1 MTNIIDTPANIPKF
15 CDKTTDQPPPSW
27 MKVLSSGS
35 CKENESKNWGQLKH
49 TSITDYKNKKVEWGE
64 GDLNPPL
71 SPLVNSVLLRSIT
84 KFQSL
89 ITPGSPG
96 LLVNTPSVEFS
107 LALSQGTPH
116 PSPHFPSKK
125 LLKASYKKIKLLYS
139 SWLFRDWNPVLRKTK
154 KINNKDWTCT
164 TVTFS
169 VTQNLPLEQIRLY
182 VIPREFT
189 RITWLTMSTKD
200 M

>member
-49 TSITDYKNKKVEWGE
+49 TSITDYKKSGMRGRRSEPSAFTTCKLRFIAQHYEI
-64 GDLNPPL
+64 
-71 SPLVNSVLLRSIT
+71 SVFDYSR
-84 KFQSL
+84 QSWL
-89 ITPGSPG
+89 AR
-96 LLVNTPSVEFS
+96 NTPSVEFS

-116 PSPHFPSKK
+116 PSPHVPSKK

-154 KINNKDWTCT
+154 K
-164 TVTFS
+164 
-169 VTQNLPLEQIRLY
+169 
-182 VIPREFT
+182 
-189 RITWLTMSTKD
+189 
-200 M
+200 